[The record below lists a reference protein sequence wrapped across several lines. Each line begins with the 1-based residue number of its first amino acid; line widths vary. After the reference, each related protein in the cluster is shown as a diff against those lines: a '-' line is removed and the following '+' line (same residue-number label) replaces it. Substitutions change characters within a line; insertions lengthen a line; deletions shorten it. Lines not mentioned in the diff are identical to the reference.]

1 MDAVFKALI
10 HRYIKDDRPTPN
22 VDAPEVISYLKSLK
36 QFSDSDTLK
45 ATLAAEKPD
54 WVVPDEVLATL
65 LGVDHCCKLIFNLSD
80 LEPWV
85 DSQLRQAIPLLA
97 AQILEDP
104 QLALEPDAPLFT
116 ILDSLNQGFIGW
128 SADLGAG
135 SNKLKQKLE
144 DTIAAI
150 HKDDTDLAAL
160 ATDVSSFITKES
172 NRIGKLEQRL
182 AASETGLVR
191 SKQAKIIAANMI
203 NSATNGKLVTASLE
217 EFLHGPWY
225 DSVQLLLN
233 HKGVESEEWQR
244 IEKLTETILWT
255 YQPIDQDAENV
266 EEEKQRL
273 YRIIEH
279 LPSEIRTLLVSI
291 AHNTDTINEALE
303 AIESDHVS
311 IISGTPLD
319 YEECEAIPSEAPL
332 NSRSTVSSFLLKKV
346 RAMETGQWYTYTD
359 KKKSQ
364 HFKLVLKLDDVHQLL
379 FTNRNGMKVM
389 QKSFDEF
396 AYYLSS
402 HIVRQINQETAFSS
416 AFNSY
421 FEGVV
426 EEHKRHQKL
435 IAERR
440 AYVDQLDEE
449 RKKARE
455 KALREAKQLAAA
467 REEADRDRQEAE
479 KAALLA
485 AAKSV
490 AEQTENVE
498 QVENYKL
505 LVKRLSTG
513 AFLKLPTDE
522 NELAECKLAVR
533 IASANRMIFVD
544 RNGTKVG
551 DYTEEQLV
559 QLLVAGQAEISDT
572 GVEFED
578 TLAQVVTK
586 LRQDRTK
593 SYDDLTG
600 A

>member
-1 MDAVFKALI
+1 
-10 HRYIKDDRPTPN
+10 
-22 VDAPEVISYLKSLK
+22 
-36 QFSDSDTLK
+36 
-45 ATLAAEKPD
+45 
-54 WVVPDEVLATL
+54 
-65 LGVDHCCKLIFNLSD
+65 
-80 LEPWV
+80 
-85 DSQLRQAIPLLA
+85 
-97 AQILEDP
+97 
-104 QLALEPDAPLFT
+104 
-116 ILDSLNQGFIGW
+116 
-128 SADLGAG
+128 
-135 SNKLKQKLE
+135 
-144 DTIAAI
+144 
-150 HKDDTDLAAL
+150 
-160 ATDVSSFITKES
+160 
-172 NRIGKLEQRL
+172 
-182 AASETGLVR
+182 
-191 SKQAKIIAANMI
+191 
-203 NSATNGKLVTASLE
+203 
-217 EFLHGPWY
+217 
-225 DSVQLLLN
+225 
-233 HKGVESEEWQR
+233 
-244 IEKLTETILWT
+244 
-255 YQPIDQDAENV
+255 
-266 EEEKQRL
+266 
-273 YRIIEH
+273 
-279 LPSEIRTLLVSI
+279 
-291 AHNTDTINEALE
+291 
-303 AIESDHVS
+303 
-311 IISGTPLD
+311 
-319 YEECEAIPSEAPL
+319 
-332 NSRSTVSSFLLKKV
+332 
-346 RAMETGQWYTYTD
+346 METGQWYTYTD